1 MRDLDRLVAVAVA
14 AAPPLTREQTRRLA
28 SSLPPVAARQP
39 RREAVMA
46 A

>member
-1 MRDLDRLVAVAVA
+1 MRDLDRLIAAAVA

-28 SSLPPVAARQP
+28 GSLPPVARQP